1 MYIRR
6 QLLGNLIYKPESKSQ
21 IKGVK
26 SNKPYKEVFGAAQA
40 ARLDNYFI
48 IYVS

>member
-1 MYIRR
+1 MYIHR

-26 SNKPYKEVFGAAQA
+26 SNKPYNEVLGAAQFK
-40 ARLDNYFI
+40 RLE
-48 IYVS
+48 IYLIV